1 MKSFLVKLVWRF
13 CSGWFVPNSEEL
25 YIAAV
30 NLTMNDGERLY
41 VLWSLVYCW
50 DHNIQSCL
58 SESVS
63 ESYSSLSEYRRLGF
77 FPTLADLQPSVSWV
91 WTWRTAQTRLGD
103 VSLNQLRTHPWSG
116 GGAGAV
122 FVVFSHPQSLLSSYC
137 VPPESTHRHCLEIR
151 SSVGRDIR
159 CSLGDFLNLKISF
172 NSSSRQSGA
181 VIWLMSR

>member
-77 FPTLADLQPSVSWV
+77 FPTLADLQPSVSWT

-103 VSLNQLRTHPWSG
+103 VSLSTNSELTLG
-116 GGAGAV
+116 LEAV
-122 FVVFSHPQSLLSSYC
+122 QALCLLYSVILSVSFLPIVFLPSPLIGIVWKSE
-137 VPPESTHRHCLEIR
+137 V
-151 SSVGRDIR
+151 
-159 CSLGDFLNLKISF
+159 
-172 NSSSRQSGA
+172 A
-181 VIWLMSR
+181 

>member
-77 FPTLADLQPSVSWV
+77 FPTLADLQPSVSW
-91 WTWRTAQTRLGD
+91 RTTQTRLGD
-103 VSLNQLRTHPWSG
+103 VSLSTNSELTLG
-116 GGAGAV
+116 LEAV
-122 FVVFSHPQSLLSSYC
+122 QALCLLYSVILSVSFLPIVFLPSPLIGIVWKSE
-137 VPPESTHRHCLEIR
+137 V
-151 SSVGRDIR
+151 
-159 CSLGDFLNLKISF
+159 
-172 NSSSRQSGA
+172 A
-181 VIWLMSR
+181 